1 MEYTIDEFDAY
12 DIKLLAH
19 TEKGWLT
26 YYNCEWNLY
35 LRIGSKYGLHKLIE
49 HHLVLGE
56 NLYRFEVN
64 ISEEEEQEL
73 ENGLD
78 YDHPLVQDVSQRIV
92 DKVLK

>member
-1 MEYTIDEFDAY
+1 MEYTDDYFEAQ

-26 YYNCEWNLY
+26 YANCEWNLY
-35 LRIGSKYGLHKLIE
+35 LRVGSKYSLHKLLE
-49 HHLVLGE
+49 HHLILGD

-73 ENGLD
+73 EGGLD
-78 YDHPLVQDVSQRIV
+78 FDDPIVENITQRII

>member
-1 MEYTIDEFDAY
+1 MEYTHDYFEAQ
-12 DIKLLAH
+12 DIKVLAH

-26 YYNCEWNLY
+26 YDNYEWNLY
-35 LRIGSKYGLHKLIE
+35 LRIGSKYELHKLIE
-49 HHLVLGE
+49 HHLILGE

-73 ENGLD
+73 ESGLD
-78 YDHPLVQDVSQRIV
+78 FDHPIVEDITQRII